1 MPLFTLA
8 GSEGIQAVFHFV
20 TSNTKKENNQPMAGN
35 VLEVANLGQ
44 A

>member
-1 MPLFTLA
+1 MPLFTLV

-20 TSNTKKENNQPMAGN
+20 TSNTKKENNKSMEGN
-35 VLEVANLGQ
+35 VLEVPDLGQ